1 MSTELGKRVVTAAAL
16 ISVLTILFV
25 AVAVFPSMQ
34 WLLVVISLV
43 FVFGCAHEFAVF
55 SSATD
60 PSRATAS
67 YLAPFCVSALPAAAV
82 GLGVLV
88 TQRPLMLFN
97 YQAIVMVMGG
107 LVASSIIMVSA
118 IVLSARPTLDCA
130 SRMAGQLPLAL
141 ILIGVGGGALVGLS
155 TSPYAIRSLIW
166 FIAVVAVNDIAAYFG
181 GKEFGRTLLAPTVS
195 PKKTVAGALSGILGG
210 MVVAVAGSSV
220 LAGAWSWPGLLAI
233 SALIIVAAQS
243 GDLLKSYLKRLN
255 GVKDSGALLPGHGG
269 VLDRLDGFLAA
280 APLMLAW
287 SVSLAF

>member
-16 ISVLTILFV
+16 VSVLAILFV
-25 AVAVFPSMQ
+25 AVAVFPGMQ
-34 WLLVVISLV
+34 WLLVVISLI

-55 SSATD
+55 SSVTD
-60 PSRATAS
+60 PARGTAS

-97 YQAIVMVMGG
+97 YQAIVMVLGG
-107 LVASSIIMVSA
+107 LVVATIVMVAA
-118 IVLSARPTLDCA
+118 IVLSARVNLDGA
-130 SRMAGQLPLAL
+130 SRIAGQLPLAL
-141 ILIGVGGGALVGLS
+141 ILIGVGGGALVGLT
-155 TSPYAIRSLIW
+155 TSPYAIRSLVW
-166 FIAVVAVNDIAAYFG
+166 FIAVVAVNDVAAYFG

-195 PKKTVAGALSGILGG
+195 PKKTVAGAISGLAGGMLVAILG
-210 MVVAVAGSSV
+210 SSI
-220 LAGAWSWPGLLAI
+220 LAGAWSWPGLI
-233 SALIIVAAQS
+233 SMSALIVVAAQS

-255 GVKDSGALLPGHGG
+255 GVKDSGAILPGHGG